1 MSHAHRPRVVIA
13 VPVDPALV
21 ERMSA
26 RDDIEVVWEPDL
38 LPPRRHPG
46 DYAGDPG
53 FRRDADDQARYERLV
68 DSADILFGLPDT
80 SSAALARTAAAN
92 PALRWVHTMAAGGG
106 SQVRDAGIDPARLAA
121 LRVSTSAG
129 VHGQGLAEFAVLG
142 ILAGLKDL
150 PRWQRDQAAHH
161 WPDRA
166 PVRQL
171 RDARVLVLG
180 TGGIGSRVA
189 ELLGAFGAT
198 VIGLVRSAD
207 SRPEGPFAQTV
218 TADGLDG
225 VLPTVDA
232 VVAALPDTP
241 RTRGF
246 VGESFL
252 AALRPGAIVVNVGRG
267 TVIDERA
274 LVAALADGQVG
285 YAALD
290 VFEREPLPSDS
301 PLWSHDR
308 VLVSP
313 HTAALDAGEEERI
326 VALFLDNLD
335 LFVAGA
341 PLLNEMD
348 PDEFY

>member
-1 MSHAHRPRVVIA
+1 MSHAHRPRVVVA
-13 VPVDPALV
+13 VPIAPELV

-26 RDDIEVVWEPDL
+26 RDDIDVVWEPAL

-46 DYAGDPG
+46 DYAGDPA
-53 FRRDADDQARYERLV
+53 FHRDADEQERYDQLV

-80 SSAALARTAAAN
+80 SPAALARTVAAN

-106 SQVRDAGIDPARLAA
+106 SQVRDAGIDPDRLAA

-166 PVRQL
+166 PVRQV

-180 TGGIGSRVA
+180 TGGIGSRTA
-189 ELLGAFGAT
+189 ELLSAFGTT

-207 SRPEGPFAQTV
+207 SRPAGPFAETV
-218 TADGLDG
+218 TVESLDR

-246 VGESFL
+246 VGASFL
-252 AALRPGAIVVNVGRG
+252 TALRPGAIVVNVGRG
-267 TVIDERA
+267 TVVDEGA
-274 LVAALADGQVG
+274 LVAALADGRVG

-290 VFEREPLPSDS
+290 VFECEPLPADS
-301 PLWSHDR
+301 PLWSHER

-335 LFVAGA
+335 RFRAGDT
-341 PLLNEMD
+341 LINEMD

>member
-1 MSHAHRPRVVIA
+1 MPHTHRPRVVIA
-13 VPVDPALV
+13 VPVDSALV
-21 ERMSA
+21 RRMSA
-26 RDDIEVVWEPDL
+26 RNDIEVVWRPDL

-46 DYAGDPG
+46 DYAGDPA
-53 FRRDADDQARYERLV
+53 FRRDADAQARYEELA
-68 DSADILFGLPDT
+68 DSADVLFGIPDT
-80 SSAALARTAAAN
+80 SPAALARTVAAN
-92 PALRWVHTMAAGGG
+92 PRLRWVHTMAAGGG
-106 SQVRDAGIDPARLAA
+106 SQIRDAGIDPARLTT

-150 PRWQRDQAAHH
+150 PQWQRDQATRR

-189 ELLGAFGAT
+189 ELLGPFGAT
-198 VIGLVRSAD
+198 VIGLVRSTD
-207 SRPEGPFAQTV
+207 SRPDGPFAQTI
-218 TADGLDG
+218 TADELAG

-246 VGESFL
+246 VGNTFL
-252 AALRPGAIVVNVGRG
+252 AALRPGAILVNVGRG
-267 TVIDERA
+267 TVVDEGA
-274 LVAALADGQVG
+274 LVAALADGRVG

-290 VFEREPLPSDS
+290 VFEREPLPADS

-326 VALFLDNLD
+326 VALFLDNVERFL
-335 LFVAGA
+335 AGQ
-341 PLLNEMD
+341 PLVNEMD

>member
-21 ERMSA
+21 RRMSA
-26 RDDIEVVWEPDL
+26 RNDIEVVWEPEL

-46 DYAGDPG
+46 DYAGDPA
-53 FRRDADDQARYERLV
+53 FRRAAEAQARYEELA
-68 DSADILFGLPDT
+68 DSADILFGIPDT
-80 SSAALARTAAAN
+80 SSVALARTVAAN
-92 PALRWVHTMAAGGG
+92 PRLRWVHTMAAGGG

-150 PRWQRDQAAHH
+150 PRWQSNQSARH

-198 VIGLVRSAD
+198 VIGLVRSPD

-218 TADGLDG
+218 TADALGG
-225 VLPTVDA
+225 VLPAVDA

-246 VGESFL
+246 VGDAFL
-252 AALRPGAIVVNVGRG
+252 SALRPGAILVNVGRG
-267 TVIDERA
+267 TVVDEGA
-274 LVAALADGQVG
+274 LTSALEEGRVG

-290 VFEREPLPSDS
+290 VFEREPLPVDS

-313 HTAALDAGEEERI
+313 HTAALDVGEEERI
-326 VALFLDNLD
+326 VSLFLDNLD
-335 LFVAGA
+335 RFLARQ
-341 PLLNEMD
+341 PLVNEMD